1 VRDAEDHIQ
10 NVVFDRLPRR
20 SVTTFLLIRHALCD
34 PVGKSIAGR
43 TPGIHLNEAGR
54 RQAAALAVRL
64 GGLPVAAIRSSPLE
78 RAVETAE
85 PLASALGLPVVQ
97 DEGLNEV
104 DFGDWT
110 GRTLTELDVLP
121 AWRDF
126 NERRSST
133 RIPGGET
140 MAEVI
145 RRSLATLEQLR
156 GTHNLTRQLVA
167 VVSHGDVLRSLVAH
181 CLGMDPNRIHRLEI
195 APASVSILLSQED
208 SWRLLL
214 LNSTDGWPAPI
225 PSATR

>member
-1 VRDAEDHIQ
+1 VRDAEDHIR

-20 SVTTFLLIRHALCD
+20 NVTTFLLIRHALCD

-64 GGLPVAAIRSSPLE
+64 SGLPVAAIRSSPLE

-97 DEGLNEV
+97 DEGLNEL

-110 GRTLTELDVLP
+110 GRTLNELDALP

-156 GTHNLTRQLVA
+156 RRHDLTRRLVA

-181 CLGMDPNRIHRLEI
+181 CIGMDPNRIHRLEI
-195 APASVSILLSQED
+195 APASVSILLSEED
-208 SWRLLL
+208 NWRLLL
-214 LNSTDGWPAPI
+214 LNSADGWPAPV